1 MEEGRFLACRK
12 KAMALLLHNDRTKWE
27 LCDKLKRAG
36 FEEDAVEDAVAYV
49 ESYHYL
55 DDFRYAVRFAEIYCE
70 SRSIQRIRQDLK
82 KRHVPEEY
90 IEDALGQIDYDDSRA
105 LAKEIH
111 KLTKG
116 RELSEEFPKA
126 RYLFLRGRD
135 AYFSKPRRIS
145 GRIPEK
151 DFRLRR
157 RFRSRRNR
165 KNV

>member
-55 DDFRYAVRFAEIYCE
+55 DYFRYAVRFAEIYCE

-116 RELSEEFPKA
+116 RELSEEFS
-126 RYLFLRGRD
+126 YE
-135 AYFSKPRRIS
+135 
-145 GRIPEK
+145 EK
-151 DFRLRR
+151 QKMAAKLYRKG
-157 RFRSRRNR
+157 FRSDDIFRELDL
-165 KNV
+165 